1 MFIAAAKAI
10 ALLVLL
16 AFAFV
21 GGAAL
26 IAIAYL
32 LLPEARPA
40 MRDVI
45 GISRRTRQWVLG

>member
-1 MFIAAAKAI
+1 MFVAAAKAI
-10 ALLVLL
+10 ALLVLVTL
-16 AFAFV
+16 AFV

-40 MRDVI
+40 MRDVM
-45 GISRRTRQWVLG
+45 GITRRTRQRVLG